1 MGIIVIFFILLL
13 RQLVEQVARFL
24 NQKFNVRCSLSL
36 SVSLPPSLFHS
47 YSAFLAMRH
56 SSENTDAL
64 NLLRC
69 IIAEFRKL
77 VSFNFALSGFKTMW
91 FFLFVCLSVGLF
103 VCTSVCI
110 VYCLFCHFT
119 FICICI
125 SEAILDMGLYVSTSV
140 TGSYIIHGTM
150 ADKMMYILHY
160 GTQNY
165 AFSRLLIVVET
176 FGQSAKWTNPSK
188 FNKSSQ
194 CC

>member
-1 MGIIVIFFILLL
+1 MDIIVIFFILLL

-36 SVSLPPSLFHS
+36 SVSLPLSLFHS

-125 SEAILDMGLYVSTSV
+125 REAILDMGLYVTKSV
-140 TGSYIIHGTM
+140 RIT
-150 ADKMMYILHY
+150 K
-160 GTQNY
+160 
-165 AFSRLLIVVET
+165 
-176 FGQSAKWTNPSK
+176 GQLCIFRQEKGRRREPLV
-188 FNKSSQ
+188 
-194 CC
+194 